1 MNQPGRPPWPA
12 RDRRYDWFRVYNDFV
27 GHPKFRFVASQ
38 CGVTISEASMVA
50 LALFVA
56 ANKSKP
62 RGWVHDFDPFECSA
76 ALNLESDKVVAVFQ
90 ELEKQDWI
98 TGDYLATWDKRQP
111 DREDPTAAL
120 RQQRRRAKLKAIRAG
135 QNSQPQASAAAPA
148 ATPAATTTR
157 PADSDKVGNQYWLLT
172 VGKEILVG
180 RLSIRALAAELTIG
194 TWRKEARGDDEALAQ
209 IISAAHDEGLTGD
222 AFRNVVGQRLRDLK
236 LQQHPQ
242 LPLGMTSIKGG
253 AA

>member
-27 GHPKFRFVASQ
+27 GHPKFRFVATQ
-38 CGVTISEASMVA
+38 CGLTISEASMIG

-56 ANKSKP
+56 ANKAKP
-62 RGWVHDFDPFECSA
+62 RGWVHDFDPFECGA
-76 ALNLESDKVVAVFQ
+76 ALDIAPEKVVLVYQ

-111 DREDPTAAL
+111 DREDPTAAA

-135 QNSQPQASAAAPA
+135 QVNDTSAPVEAGAKPVD
-148 ATPAATTTR
+148 
-157 PADSDKVGNQYWLLT
+157 ADTVGHQYWLMT
-172 VGKEILVG
+172 TGKEIVVA
-180 RLSIRALAAELTIG
+180 RLAIRALAAEMTIG
-194 TWRKEARGDDEALAQ
+194 SWRKEAKGDDVALAG
-209 IISAAHDEGLTGD
+209 IIVAANGEGLIGD
-222 AFRNVVGQRLRDLK
+222 AFRNVVAQKIRDLK
-236 LQQHPQ
+236 LSTHPQ
-242 LPLGMTSIKGG
+242 LPLGMTAIRGG